1 MFTWWKVNHNCPECR
16 TQLTRAD
23 MKEITYNRNNTATA
37 QEEDHS
43 AAMTLSPSSSSSGG
57 MSIYSGIRDSTM
69 NEIKTVKLDDSYG
82 SKVDMMAKHLLW
94 IRNNDPGAKTII
106 YSQFA
111 DFLKVLR
118 LALKRFKIGVSG
130 IRDTNGIEK
139 FKNDPAVECFLLD
152 AKSNSSGLNLVN
164 ATYVFLCEPLI
175 NPALELQAIARV
187 HRIGQKRTTT
197 VFMYIIGNT
206 VEEAIYDISVKR
218 RLEHVGH
225 DTGSHSGSATPTVN
239 EQVIE
244 RNLDVANSEE
254 IKMATLSK
262 LVREGNQGEVVVEDD
277 LWKCLFGKPR
287 NATPANGHAA
297 TEDERR
303 RLETRIRRE
312 HFLQQMEALD
322 TPGTSTAWVIVQMAE
337 DRAAVDAA
345 VISGGVEG
353 LRGLLG
359 SVRERERIVGPPAR
373 EASNDSL
380 D

>member
-16 TQLTRAD
+16 TQLTRSD
-23 MKEITYNRNNTATA
+23 MKEITYNNNTATA
-37 QEEDHS
+37 QEENH
-43 AAMTLSPSSSSSGG
+43 AAATTLSPGSSPSGG
-57 MSIYSGIRDSTM
+57 MSIYAGIRDSTM

-82 SKVDMMAKHLLW
+82 SKVDMMARHLLW

-111 DFLKVLR
+111 DFLQVLR

-130 IRDTNGIEK
+130 IRDKNGIEK
-139 FKNDPAVECFLLD
+139 FKKDPAVECFLLD

-187 HRIGQKRTTT
+187 HRIGQQRATT

-218 RLEHVGH
+218 RLEHVGG
-225 DTGSHSGSATPTVN
+225 DVGSRSGSATPAVN
-239 EQVIE
+239 EQAIE

-254 IKMATLSK
+254 IKTASLSK
-262 LVREGNQGEVVVEDD
+262 LVRGGNQGEVVVEDD
-277 LWKCLFGKPR
+277 LWSCLFAKPR
-287 NATPANGHAA
+287 NTVSATEHAA
-297 TEDERR
+297 SEDERR
-303 RLETRIRRE
+303 RLETRVRRE
-312 HFLQQMEALD
+312 QFLQQMEALD
-322 TPGTSTAWVIVQMAE
+322 TPGTSTVQIILQMTE
-337 DRAAVDAA
+337 DRAAVEAA
-345 VISGGVEG
+345 VASGDVEQ

-359 SVRERERIVGPPAR
+359 RRGTPA
-373 EASNDSL
+373 
-380 D
+380 

>member
-23 MKEITYNRNNTATA
+23 MKEITYNNNTVTA
-37 QEEDHS
+37 QEEEHES
-43 AAMTLSPSSSSSGG
+43 AVTPSPGSSSTGR

-111 DFLKVLR
+111 DFLQVLR

-130 IRDTNGIEK
+130 IRDKNGIEK
-139 FKNDPAVECFLLD
+139 FKKDPAVECFLLD

-187 HRIGQKRTTT
+187 HRIGQTRATT
-197 VFMYIIGNT
+197 VFMYIVGNT

-218 RLEHVGH
+218 RLEHMGRDAV
-225 DTGSHSGSATPTVN
+225 SRSGSATPAVN
-239 EQVIE
+239 EQAQE

-254 IKMATLSK
+254 IKTASLSK
-262 LVREGNQGEVVVEDD
+262 LVREGNQGEVVFEDD

-287 NATPANGHAA
+287 NVVGVNERVTVNGDAVS
-297 TEDERR
+297 EDERR

-312 HFLQQMEALD
+312 EFLQNVEAAGA
-322 TPGTSTAWVIVQMAE
+322 PGGDPAQVAAQMAE
-337 DRAAVDAA
+337 DNNAVVSA
-345 VISGGVEG
+345 VARGNVEE
-353 LRGLLG
+353 LRGLLARG
-359 SVRERERIVGPPAR
+359 GRREDRSGAAGRTP
-373 EASNDSL
+373 
-380 D
+380 

>member
-1 MFTWWKVNHNCPECR
+1 
-16 TQLTRAD
+16 
-23 MKEITYNRNNTATA
+23 MKEITYNSNNTATA
-37 QEEDHS
+37 QEESHS
-43 AAMTLSPSSSSSGG
+43 AVTTPSPASDSSGSI
-57 MSIYSGIRDSTM
+57 SIYSGIRDSTM

-111 DFLKVLR
+111 DFLKVLQ
-118 LALKRFKIGVSG
+118 LALKRFRIGVSS
-130 IRDTNGIEK
+130 IRDMNGIEK
-139 FKNDPAVECFLLD
+139 FKNDPSMECFLLD

-187 HRIGQKRTTT
+187 HRIGQKRATT

-218 RLEHVGH
+218 RLEHVGR
-225 DTGSHSGSATPTVN
+225 DAGSRSGAATPAAN

-254 IKMATLSK
+254 IKTASLHK
-262 LVREGNQGEVVVEDD
+262 LVRRGNQGEVVVEDD

-287 NATPANGHAA
+287 NTSPGHVAS
-297 TEDERR
+297 ENERR
-303 RLETRIRRE
+303 EFEMRVSREQFLEE
-312 HFLQQMEALD
+312 MDALVA
-322 TPGTSTAWVIVQMAE
+322 PEQMAARVAAE
-337 DRAAVDAA
+337 RAVVDAA
-345 VISGGVEG
+345 AETVEQLRVLLDRGG
-353 LRGLLG
+353 
-359 SVRERERIVGPPAR
+359 EREGDAGAPA
-373 EASNDSL
+373 
-380 D
+380 